1 MLVLTTRVA
10 TNNDQWDSLQP
21 AGCPYNK
28 ERTRMR
34 ISKKALAILKQTSAE
49 ELMEHSGAAATKEV
63 EQVTSEMG
71 VKKKKLVDPVFGEL
85 IYSYTRA
92 QAIEDG
98 VLVDV
103 TKMAREA
110 GFTGNTAV
118 TQALWATIHEIPEN
132 FTWESIE
139 GRLWDVLWLARMAA
153 GAKHNRGKSRLTY
166 RLKLN
171 TRNLDPSC
179 DQIVELVL
187 DVGPGDHG
195 EIVVTIGYEEDF

>member
-92 QAIEDG
+92 QAIKDG
-98 VLVDV
+98 VLVDFLGKKAG
-103 TKMAREA
+103 TFKSLALIARE
-110 GFTGNTAV
+110 TGAPV
-118 TQALWATIHEIPEN
+118 IP
-132 FTWESIE
+132 
-139 GRLWDVLWLARMAA
+139 V
-153 GAKHNRGKSRLTY
+153 
-166 RLKLN
+166 
-171 TRNLDPSC
+171 
-179 DQIVELVL
+179 
-187 DVGPGDHG
+187 
-195 EIVVTIGYEEDF
+195 